1 MRSGGA
7 DAPEGDGGGIRA
19 VSRAFRVLGAFS
31 VDRMSLGV
39 AEIVRETGL
48 PRTTVLRLVET
59 LQAEGMLEFGA
70 DGQVRVGT
78 RMIGLA
84 AFADAAWTLPAA
96 SLVRMREL
104 AAATGETVSLYVRR
118 GLHRVVV
125 GQAPSPNMLRHVVQT
140 GDELPMWGGSA
151 ALVLFGLEPPAE
163 RDELIERTA
172 RSPESQSDADTIRR
186 GVESALANGWSI
198 SHGRRE
204 PGNTGLAV
212 PIPADP
218 AAGADA
224 PARRAVLALGGPT
237 IRFTEDKIPGFV
249 AAVRACAEDIART
262 GLPPALH

>member
-7 DAPEGDGGGIRA
+7 DTPEGDGGGIRA

-39 AEIVRETGL
+39 AEIVRSTGL
-48 PRTTVLRLVET
+48 PRTTVLRLIET
-59 LQAEGMLEFGA
+59 LQAEGLLEFGA

-84 AFADAAWTLPAA
+84 AFAEAAWTLPAA
-96 SLVRMREL
+96 SLARMREL

-118 GLHRVVV
+118 GLRRVVV

-151 ALVLFGLEPPAE
+151 AFVLLGLEAPDDRE
-163 RDELIERTA
+163 ELIQRVA
-172 RSPESQSDADTIRR
+172 RLPESRSDADAIRR
-186 GVESALANGWSI
+186 SVDQAVADGWYI
-198 SHGRRE
+198 SHGQRE

-212 PIPADP
+212 PMLPDPNADGGVP
-218 AAGADA
+218 VR
-224 PARRAVLALGGPT
+224 PAVLALGGPT
-237 IRFTEDKIPGFV
+237 IRFTEDRIPGFV
-249 AAVRACAEDIART
+249 AAVRACADDIART